1 VCHSRRSLTA
11 GRREAVDAFLQE
23 VSLGGTAFQYSRD
36 KQGTPVLHILRTPL
50 AAIGHDH
57 LSRDNV

>member
-1 VCHSRRSLTA
+1 LTA